1 MEGNPRPDGGRW
13 SDLTTRIASAAVLI
27 AIGAVAVLH
36 GGGWFQALVTFV
48 AAMIV
53 WEVAQV
59 VAPEKPTPAATL
71 AVASAA
77 ILSGVPTGLDGGW
90 ELLFFLL
97 VPAIGLYV
105 LRPFGVY
112 FAGFALGAQLA
123 AWALIAFRA
132 DPGLMFVL
140 WLVLTVVMTD
150 VLGYFAGRHFGGPKF
165 WPAVSPK
172 KTWSGTAAGWAGAA
186 VLGALFMIPLEQ
198 GWELIPASVAVA
210 LASQAG
216 DIAESALKRR
226 FGVKDSSD
234 LIPGHG
240 GIYDRFD
247 ALMGAAMFVTL
258 IWLVTGWPG

>member
-1 MEGNPRPDGGRW
+1 MADEPRPDGGRW
-13 SDLTTRIASAAVLI
+13 SDLTTRIASAAVLL
-27 AIGAVAVLH
+27 AIGTVGVLH
-36 GGGWFQALVTFV
+36 GGGWFPALVTFV
-48 AAMIV
+48 AAMTV
-53 WEVAQV
+53 WEVAQI
-59 VAPEKPTPAATL
+59 VAPDRPTPAATL

-97 VPAIGLYV
+97 VPAIGLYA

-123 AWALIAFRA
+123 GWALIAFRQ

-140 WLVLTVVMTD
+140 WLVVTVVMTD

-165 WPAVSPK
+165 WPAISPK
-172 KTWSGTAAGWAGAA
+172 KTWSGTAAGWIGAA
-186 VLGALFMIPLEQ
+186 ILGLLFMIPLEQ
-198 GWELIPASVAVA
+198 GWEMIPASVAVSM
-210 LASQAG
+210 ASQAG

-247 ALMGAAMFVTL
+247 ALMGAAMFATL